1 MSDVRASDTERE
13 ATIERLRVAAGEGRL
28 DLEQLADRI
37 EAAGASGTRTE
48 LERLT
53 GDLPAPRTAG
63 TELSTVPIRCST
75 VFGDVRRGG
84 RWIVPELS
92 RWESLFGDVVLDL
105 REAQVTA
112 GEVTVDAGTI
122 FGDVDVL
129 VPEGVLVEVRSRVLF
144 GDVRQQAGEVGP
156 AGAPRV
162 VLVGGTVFGDV
173 KVRSSRLRDRLAV
186 RLRRGDRPLVEGE
199 GP

>member
-63 TELSTVPIRCST
+63 TELSTVPIRCSK

-84 RWIVPELS
+84 RWIVPGLS